1 MALKNFTPDQIL
13 KTEIGWCEPWIFE
26 FNNKKLTNLE
36 IIARP
41 NAKSMS
47 KLPN

>member
-1 MALKNFTPDQIL
+1 M
-13 KTEIGWCEPWIFE
+13 
-26 FNNKKLTNLE
+26 KKKKFIKVAKEVIDLE
-36 IIARP
+36 IKARP